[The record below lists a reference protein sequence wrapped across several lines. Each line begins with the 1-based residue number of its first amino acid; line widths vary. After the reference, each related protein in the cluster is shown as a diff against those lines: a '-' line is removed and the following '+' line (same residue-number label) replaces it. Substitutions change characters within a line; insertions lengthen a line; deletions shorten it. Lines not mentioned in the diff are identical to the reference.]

1 MINLYNKNRTAS
13 STAASTVL
21 IAAAL
26 ASTQAWAHDTA
37 ANRIRM
43 LEEKLQAIQVELE
56 RVKTE
61 SSKAAQKVNVIEQT
75 TNQTVQ
81 KIDTTVR
88 KVDQIEKSNTAL
100 ADTVTPLRERV
111 GLDVT
116 EKQRKLFFRG
126 GFAHMMEGREGSSIR
141 SDVVPIGAQER
152 SRENGWYAGAG
163 IDWGL
168 TRDLFGLMPKTG
180 LFAELMFEYK
190 EFGMAQGN
198 ALANNPSMLAG
209 GALNPR
215 GVTVSQFSLS
225 ASPKIKFFEGSK
237 VRPWI
242 IPMGLAIHVVSPTT
256 ESITYLAPGVH
267 FGAGVDW
274 NFYKD
279 FFIGI
284 DGRYNVTAGKM
295 DGVRIDGMTAGGYI
309 GVGF

>member
-1 MINLYNKNRTAS
+1 MINLLKKVKIVSACT
-13 STAASTVL
+13 TGVL
-21 IAAAL
+21 FATL
-26 ASTQAWAHDTA
+26 ASTQVMAHDTA
-37 ANRIRM
+37 ADRIRM
-43 LEEKLQAIQVELE
+43 LEERLQAIQVELE
-56 RVKTE
+56 RVKSE

-75 TNQTVQ
+75 TSQTVQ
-81 KIDTTVR
+81 RIDTTVK
-88 KVDQIEKSNTAL
+88 KVDAIEKSNTDL
-100 ADTVTPLRERV
+100 QQTLDPLRERV

-126 GFAHMMEGREGSSIR
+126 GFAHMMERRDGSSIR
-141 SDVVPIGAQER
+141 SDVAPVGAQER
-152 SRENGWYAGAG
+152 SGENGWYAGAG
-163 IDWGL
+163 LDWGL
-168 TRDLFGLMPKTG
+168 TRDLFGLMPKTT

-190 EFGMAQGN
+190 EFGAVPGN
-198 ALANNPSMLAG
+198 ALANNPTILAG

-215 GVTVSQFSLS
+215 SVTVSQFSLS

-237 VRPWI
+237 IRPWI

-279 FFIGI
+279 FFLGI

>member
-1 MINLYNKNRTAS
+1 MNKLVNRVRKASRIAAS
-13 STAASTVL
+13 SVVATAVL
-21 IAAAL
+21 I
-26 ASTQAWAHDTA
+26 SPQAFAQDTA
-37 ANRIRM
+37 ADRIRM
-43 LEEKLQAIQVELE
+43 LEEKLQAIHMELE
-56 RVKTE
+56 RVKSE
-61 SSKAAQKVNVIEQT
+61 SAKAAQKVNVIEQT
-75 TNQTVQ
+75 TSQTIQKMDTTVQ
-81 KIDTTVR
+81 K
-88 KVDQIEKSNTAL
+88 VDRIEKENTAL
-100 ADTVTPLRERV
+100 QQVVDPLKERV

-126 GFAHMMEGREGSSIR
+126 GFAHMMEAREGSSLR
-141 SDVVPIGAQER
+141 SNVVPVGAQER
-152 SRENGWYAGAG
+152 SGENGWYAGAG
-163 IDWGL
+163 LDWGL
-168 TRDLFGLMPKTG
+168 TRDLFGLMPKTT

-190 EFGMAQGN
+190 EFGTAQGN

-237 VRPWI
+237 IRPWI